1 MKHGGILKGPVWGN
15 AVQGLLWAQSGLY
28 RARLFLAADGVVQG
42 SMKAPW
48 NTSPVD
54 KESDPSHGAQRVA
67 WKKEKAQ
74 KHEGPAKRRYP

>member
-1 MKHGGILKGPVWGN
+1 MAAPGRILPDGEGRYR
-15 AVQGLLWAQSGLY
+15 AQSGLY